1 MIMPAPRASSHTDRA
16 RTARSGREATIGRDD
31 EARVLVLL
39 LALAAALYLVVW
51 LIERPEG
58 DGRLPEPVTAEEA
71 APGPS

>member
-31 EARVLVLL
+31 EARVLLL
-39 LALAAALYLVVW
+39 VLAAALYLVVW